1 MKNVSPAREYIDVDA
16 NKTRVDGYLD
26 FSVRY
31 ISLIFLTVI
40 INVLIFGLIH

>member
-16 NKTRVDGYLD
+16 EKTRVDGYLD

-31 ISLIFLTVI
+31 VSLLFLVI
-40 INVLIFGLIH
+40 VFNVLIFGLIH